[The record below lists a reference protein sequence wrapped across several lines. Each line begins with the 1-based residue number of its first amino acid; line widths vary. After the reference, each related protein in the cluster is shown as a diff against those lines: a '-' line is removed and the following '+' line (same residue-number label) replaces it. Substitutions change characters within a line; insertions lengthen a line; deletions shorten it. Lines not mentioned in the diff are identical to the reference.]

1 MKNALTNV
9 GSSDIIKP
17 SKRDTENKIS
27 KGYLSKRTLIEIS
40 VRCSIRL
47 KIKAAGG
54 KSHGQYSFG
63 LSSICQ
69 WYGKC
74 KFL

>member
-1 MKNALTNV
+1 MN
-9 GSSDIIKP
+9 SSDIIKP

-54 KSHGQYSFG
+54 KSHGQYSF
-63 LSSICQ
+63 S
-69 WYGKC
+69 
-74 KFL
+74 